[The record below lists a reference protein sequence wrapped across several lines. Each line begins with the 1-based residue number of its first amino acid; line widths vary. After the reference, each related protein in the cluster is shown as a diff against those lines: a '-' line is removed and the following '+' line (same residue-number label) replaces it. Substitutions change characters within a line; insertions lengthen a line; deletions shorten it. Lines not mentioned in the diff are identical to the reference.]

1 MAPIWHGKKMAET
14 QKTILI
20 INPNSNQAVT
30 DGISNAVDAFRLSG
44 GPKIECMTLAE
55 GPFGVESQADVDSVA
70 LPLSRVVTERDDV
83 DAFVIAC
90 YSDPGIHACR
100 EATDKPVFGIQESA
114 MLAAASLG
122 DRFGVLAIADA
133 SIKRHL
139 RYLRQL
145 GLIERLANERP
156 INLSVAETAGGDAT
170 FDRLEEVG
178 ALLRDQDRADVVV
191 LGCAGMARYRKR
203 LQDSL
208 GLPVVDPCQAAATL
222 ALGAVLLNG

>member
-1 MAPIWHGKKMAET
+1 MTES
-14 QKTILI
+14 QQTILI

-30 DGISNAVDAFRLSG
+30 DGISDAVDAFRLVD
-44 GPKIECMTLAE
+44 GPKIECMTLTE

-70 LPLSRVVTERDDV
+70 LPLSQVVAERDDV

-90 YSDPGIHACR
+90 YSDPGIHVCR
-100 EATDKPVFGIQESA
+100 EATEKPVFGIQESA

-145 GLIERLANERP
+145 GLIDRLANERP
-156 INLSVAETAGGDAT
+156 INLSVAETAEGEAT
-170 FDRLEEVG
+170 FDRLMEVG
-178 ALLRDQDRADVVV
+178 AMLRDQDRADVVV
-191 LGCAGMARYRKR
+191 LGCAGMAKHRMR
-203 LQDSL
+203 LQDGL
-208 GLPVVDPCQAAATL
+208 GIPVVDPCQAAATL